1 MTSFLPTYRYT
12 PAITE
17 ALAELERLRAGMAE
31 LTPDLARLAAL
42 RRAAWARRTAAAG
55 TLDGLAIMP
64 GEAARLL
71 GGGLGG
77 GSATAAVRGYALAL
91 DQIAGDWPAEREP
104 AALPVLAGLHFFL
117 IHTPEHRGPLP
128 GLRRGPTA
136 LADWRDGAPLAF
148 APAPAEVRPAL
159 QELMGWLHAARSAVA
174 PAIRAGVAYARL
186 LAIQPQETANARTA
200 CAYTALLLHRA
211 ALLPHG
217 LPGLEAAFVADPDR
231 YHAALLAVGPLD
243 DAAPVVTAWLEYF
256 LAVLRDELR
265 AAYSSLRTATLPAE
279 LHAPAV
285 AASDSPPPLRLNPRQ
300 RRIVELLTV
309 SGATLANSECQT
321 LFDVSAMT
329 AARDLRELVDR
340 GLIRMYGQGR
350 ATYYGGGQGPGVRG
364 QESSGGA
371 QESAGSAALTAA
383 HSQPPEAVSGENKGS
398 THV

>member
-1 MTSFLPTYRYT
+1 MFLPTYRYT
-12 PAITE
+12 PTITE
-17 ALAELERLRAGMAE
+17 ALAELERLRAGIAE
-31 LTPDLARLAAL
+31 LTPDPARLAGL

-64 GEAARLL
+64 GEAGRLL

-136 LADWRDGAPLAF
+136 LADWRDAAPLAF

-211 ALLPHG
+211 DLLPHG

-231 YHAALLAVGPLD
+231 YYAALLAVGPVD
-243 DAAPVVTAWLEYF
+243 DTAPVVTAWLEYF

-265 AAYSSLRTATLPAE
+265 AAYSSLRTAALPSTA
-279 LHAPAV
+279 L
-285 AASDSPPPLRLNPRQ
+285 AAAATPDSPPPVRLNPRQ
-300 RRIVELLTV
+300 RRIVDLLGV
-309 SGATLANSECQT
+309 PGATLANSECQT
-321 LFDVSAMT
+321 LFSVSAMT
-329 AARDLRELVDR
+329 AARDLRELVDLS
-340 GLIRMYGQGR
+340 LIRMYGQGR
-350 ATYYGGGQGPGVRG
+350 ATYYARSQPSGVRP
-364 QESSGGA
+364 QETGNGA
-371 QESAGSAALTAA
+371 QGSADSATLTPAN
-383 HSQPPEAVSGENKGS
+383 SQPSEALSGENKG
-398 THV
+398 